1 LLDLQ
6 IDSKI
11 KANCYSES
19 AKIMT
24 DNIPPPFDT
33 LDYQIIRALR
43 RNIRVDAA
51 KIARVVDANE
61 RTVRKRVDR
70 LVSLG
75 AVRLAAI
82 VSPRAFGYVTEVSVF
97 LEVEPEHEEEVVE
110 QFLAMQE
117 IRYVAYGLGDREI
130 AIQARFKD
138 NDEMREFLRRTLPSI
153 PGVKV
158 TSYALVPRIL
168 RSIDEW
174 MPKPEDFRPKLKER
188 RMVKG

>member
-1 LLDLQ
+1 MLDLQ

-51 KIARVVDANE
+51 MIARVVGANE

>member
-1 LLDLQ
+1 MLDLQ
-6 IDSKI
+6 INGTI
-11 KANCYSES
+11 KTNCYSES

-24 DNIPPPFDT
+24 DNIPPPFDA

-51 KIARVVDANE
+51 KIARVIGANE
-61 RTVRKRVDR
+61 RTVRKRIDC
-70 LVSLG
+70 LISLG

-82 VSPRAFGYVTEVSVF
+82 ISPRAFGYVTEVSVF
-97 LEVEPEHEEEVVE
+97 LEVEPEQEEAVVE

-130 AIQARFKD
+130 TIQACFKD
-138 NDEMREFLRRTLPSI
+138 IDKMREFLRRTLPSI
-153 PGVKV
+153 SGVKV
-158 TSYALVPRIL
+158 TSYTLVPRIL

-174 MPKPEDFRPKLKER
+174 MPKPEDFRPKL
-188 RMVKG
+188 